1 MILSKYLIIAEKY
14 NNRELSIW
22 TCRNTAQGYIKL
34 LLSIGYTKEEVQ
46 LYKLLKWPLFSRK
59 LKTYPKNNKI
69 IISYFSSFNRR
80 LTN

>member
-1 MILSKYLIIAEKY
+1 MILFKYLIITEKY

-46 LYKLLKWPLFSRK
+46 LYKLLKCH
-59 LKTYPKNNKI
+59 
-69 IISYFSSFNRR
+69 YFQEN
-80 LTN
+80 

>member
-46 LYKLLKWPLFSRK
+46 LYKLLK
-59 LKTYPKNNKI
+59 
-69 IISYFSSFNRR
+69 
-80 LTN
+80 

>member
-1 MILSKYLIIAEKY
+1 MILFKYLIITEKY

-22 TCRNTAQGYIKL
+22 TCRNTTQGYIKL

-59 LKTYPKNNKI
+59 LKHIQK
-69 IISYFSSFNRR
+69 
-80 LTN
+80 

>member
-1 MILSKYLIIAEKY
+1 MILFKYLIITEKY

-46 LYKLLKWPLFSRK
+46 LYKLLKWPLFSKK
-59 LKTYPKNNKI
+59 LKHIQK
-69 IISYFSSFNRR
+69 
-80 LTN
+80 

>member
-1 MILSKYLIIAEKY
+1 MILFKYLIITEKY

-34 LLSIGYTKEEVQ
+34 LLSIGYTKEEVR

-59 LKTYPKNNKI
+59 LKHIQK
-69 IISYFSSFNRR
+69 
-80 LTN
+80 

>member
-14 NNRELSIW
+14 NNKELSIW

-46 LYKLLKWPLFSRK
+46 LYKLLKWPLFSK
-59 LKTYPKNNKI
+59 KIKTYSKI
-69 IISYFSSFNRR
+69 IK
-80 LTN
+80 

>member
-1 MILSKYLIIAEKY
+1 MILFKYLIIAEKY

-22 TCRNTAQGYIKL
+22 TCKNTAQGHIKL

-59 LKTYPKNNKI
+59 LKHIQK
-69 IISYFSSFNRR
+69 
-80 LTN
+80 

>member
-1 MILSKYLIIAEKY
+1 MILFKYLIIIEKY

-46 LYKLLKWPLFSRK
+46 LYKLLKLPLFSRK
-59 LKTYPKNNKI
+59 LKTYPKITK
-69 IISYFSSFNRR
+69 
-80 LTN
+80 

>member
-46 LYKLLKWPLFSRK
+46 LLKWPLFSRK
-59 LKTYPKNNKI
+59 LKTYPKITK
-69 IISYFSSFNRR
+69 
-80 LTN
+80 

>member
-1 MILSKYLIIAEKY
+1 MILFKYLIIAEKY

-46 LYKLLKWPLFSRK
+46 LYKLLKWPLFSK
-59 LKTYPKNNKI
+59 KIKTYSKI
-69 IISYFSSFNRR
+69 
-80 LTN
+80 TK

>member
-1 MILSKYLIIAEKY
+1 MILFKYLIITEKY

-46 LYKLLKWPLFSRK
+46 LYKLL
-59 LKTYPKNNKI
+59 NGH
-69 IISYFSSFNRR
+69 YFQEN
-80 LTN
+80 

>member
-1 MILSKYLIIAEKY
+1 MTLFKYLIITEKY

-59 LKTYPKNNKI
+59 LKHIQK
-69 IISYFSSFNRR
+69 
-80 LTN
+80 

>member
-1 MILSKYLIIAEKY
+1 MILFKYLIITEKY

-46 LYKLLKWPLFSRK
+46 LYKLLKWPLFSK
-59 LKTYPKNNKI
+59 KIKTYSKI
-69 IISYFSSFNRR
+69 IK
-80 LTN
+80 

>member
-1 MILSKYLIIAEKY
+1 MILFKYLIIAEKY

-46 LYKLLKWPLFSRK
+46 LYKLLK
-59 LKTYPKNNKI
+59 
-69 IISYFSSFNRR
+69 
-80 LTN
+80 